1 MRKIKSVAVFAAIG
15 FVVSFVFGLFS
26 KRGFGFILLTALIFA
41 LIFAVLG
48 LVIDL
53 LFNKVLLDDSDSEQ
67 TIDSSVNSTDNA
79 EAKKGQIVDFTIQD
93 EDLPQGTSSN
103 HFVVNDKHQI
113 LNATDVFQNSNDS
126 KNPNESSSDENAKAV
141 NEGFTP
147 LKKAETFDNI
157 SSKEAIS
164 PDSVQSNEQN
174 VDFPENEDSND
185 IDMLPDLDN
194 FNFETK
200 SAEDVDS
207 SNESYKDSDSSFS
220 TSFTNSHRK
229 TDDVGIQDA
238 ALMAKAISSAL
249 SNDES

>member
-1 MRKIKSVAVFAAIG
+1 MRKIKTIAIFAAIG

-26 KRGFGFILLTALIFA
+26 KREFGFIFLTALIFA

-53 LFNKVLLDDSDSEQ
+53 LFYKVLLDVSDSEQ
-67 TIDSSVNSTDNA
+67 IVDSSENSTDSA
-79 EAKKGQIVDFTIQD
+79 ESKKGQVVDFTIQD

-113 LNATDVFQNSNDS
+113 LNDTDVFQNSNDS
-126 KNPNESSSDENAKAV
+126 TSENESLNYENTKSV

-147 LKKAETFDNI
+147 LKKAETFDNV
-157 SSKEAIS
+157 SSKEAFS
-164 PDSVQSNEQN
+164 PDSVQSNEQY
-174 VDFPENEDSND
+174 VDFPKNEDSND
-185 IDMLPDLDN
+185 IDTLPDLDN

-200 SAEDVDS
+200 SVEDNDS

-220 TSFTNSHRK
+220 TSFSNTHKK
-229 TDDVGIQDA
+229 TEDVGIQDA
-238 ALMAKAISSAL
+238 ALIAKAISSAL